1 MTEATHAHTNCITKF
16 STKEKG
22 SLERHTSEQVAHWYI
37 FFHLS
42 FQKSSVQSY
51 FKKPDTEPYI
61 RCSVRWTWWY
71 FCPWEMVLIK
81 FYPDSHLILISN
93 FPMPQEQEQD
103 SSLRFLEGI
112 LAKLL
117 INEAQILCLKP
128 SLPTPSAL
136 KERLAYYWEVLCLD
150 WASINFFSVEY
161 CQVCSIFLAASS
173 VLSPYWDQGNG
184 QAEHVAASCS
194 G

>member
-1 MTEATHAHTNCITKF
+1 MK
-16 STKEKG
+16 
-22 SLERHTSEQVAHWYI
+22 EQVNKWLVEQRGKGL
-37 FFHLS
+37 LS
-42 FQKSSVQSY
+42 AVQKRGLNLQY
-51 FKKPDTEPYI
+51 DL
-61 RCSVRWTWWY
+61 WWY

-150 WASINFFSVEY
+150 WASINFFSMEY